1 MGADITV
8 EGACAIIRGVPS
20 LSGTHVMVSDLRAG
34 AGLVLT
40 GLVANG
46 TTNVHR
52 IYHLDRGY
60 EHLEER
66 LSKLGAVITRV
77 SDKD

>member
-8 EGACAIIRGVPS
+8 EGACAIIRGAPS

-34 AGLVLT
+34 AGLVLI

-46 TTNVHR
+46 TTHVHR

-60 EHLEER
+60 EKFEER
-66 LSKLGAVITRV
+66 LSSLGAIIKRMPE
-77 SDKD
+77 